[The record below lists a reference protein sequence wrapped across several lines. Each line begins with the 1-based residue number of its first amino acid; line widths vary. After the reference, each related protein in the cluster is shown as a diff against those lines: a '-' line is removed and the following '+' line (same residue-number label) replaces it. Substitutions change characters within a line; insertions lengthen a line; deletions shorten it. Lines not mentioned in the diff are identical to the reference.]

1 MENNRNRRKSG
12 KPFLRTVKVVRKNSS
27 NEWVVRACRSH
38 TPGFAS
44 SAEFI
49 TAVSKIYHQEE
60 NDIEKFLKFA
70 ESYKAAK
77 AK

>member
-1 MENNRNRRKSG
+1 MENNRNRRKLG
-12 KPFLRTVKVVRKNSS
+12 KPSRRTVKVVKKNSS
-27 NEWVVRACRSH
+27 NEWTVRACRSH

-44 SAEFI
+44 STEFI

-70 ESYKAAK
+70 ESYKTTK

>member
-12 KPFLRTVKVVRKNSS
+12 KPCRRTVKVVKKNAS
-27 NEWVVRACRSH
+27 NECVVRGCRSH
-38 TPGFAS
+38 TTGFAS

-49 TAVSKIYHQEE
+49 SAVSKIYHQEE
-60 NDIEKFLKFA
+60 NDIERFLKFA